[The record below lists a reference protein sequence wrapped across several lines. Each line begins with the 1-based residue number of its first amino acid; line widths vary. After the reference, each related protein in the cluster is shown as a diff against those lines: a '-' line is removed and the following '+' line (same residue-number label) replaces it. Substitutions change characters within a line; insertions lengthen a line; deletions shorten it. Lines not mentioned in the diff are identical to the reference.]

1 MKTPALVCS
10 EAFSVFLHKHCPVVA
25 ETFSPTPWCWGGRLQ
40 TLVCA
45 LIKSRPPVTYR
56 NELIRTVDG
65 GQISLDWVDNQA
77 STAYPESSTRPT
89 VLILPGL
96 TGNSQQ
102 TYVLHAITQASR
114 HGYRC
119 VVFNNRGFGGEEL
132 LVSTM
137 KWNFLFPLFIS
148 TYWSRYTSLNLFVCC
163 RLKFGLVCECV
174 WFIVVMLS

>member
-1 MKTPALVCS
+1 MLLSHLELWRTCWECVSRPYTVLLCSLTAALYYLWGRMSQTPALVCS

-137 KWNFLFPLFIS
+137 K
-148 TYWSRYTSLNLFVCC
+148 
-163 RLKFGLVCECV
+163 
-174 WFIVVMLS
+174 